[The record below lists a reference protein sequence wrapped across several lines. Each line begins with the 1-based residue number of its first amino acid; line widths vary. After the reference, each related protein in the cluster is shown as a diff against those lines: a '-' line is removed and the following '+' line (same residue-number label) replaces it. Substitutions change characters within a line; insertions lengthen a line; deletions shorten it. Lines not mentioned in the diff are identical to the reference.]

1 MGTKITQ
8 NRLYHNI
15 IIISLVSYS
24 EWYSTALLVIII
36 FNSLSHLQLL
46 DCAGEDDEPLST
58 TAPIATN
65 KPIITTKSPL
75 PLLDTLLMLYCTL
88 TCVGNHVYLLDCSN
102 HNQLVGTIYI
112 CSGQVANNHLTA
124 VAVHDVTV

>member
-88 TCVGNHVYLLDCSN
+88 TCVGNHVYLLDY
-102 HNQLVGTIYI
+102 Q
-112 CSGQVANNHLTA
+112 
-124 VAVHDVTV
+124 

>member
-1 MGTKITQ
+1 MDIILEMGIPGSLKIVSIIII
-8 NRLYHNI
+8 I

-65 KPIITTKSPL
+65 KPIITTLVISRFEQFTKIL
-75 PLLDTLLMLYCTL
+75 PTIQYK
-88 TCVGNHVYLLDCSN
+88 HVI
-102 HNQLVGTIYI
+102 T
-112 CSGQVANNHLTA
+112 
-124 VAVHDVTV
+124 